1 MRARSL
7 IGLAGLAMLAGCSSP
22 KTTLLTLDTAPPP
35 PEAVH
40 AEYRGLPIA
49 VPAVHLP
56 ASLDRAEFVHQEQAG
71 TVKVDDFARWTAPLG
86 LLARDALVRDLTV
99 RLPAG
104 AVLPPGASGSAG
116 HARTLD
122 VTILAFQTN
131 AGGATMQV
139 AYRALPGG
147 TVQQLSL
154 SAPSTGVAPVPTAQA
169 LTALIGALADRIAA
183 DMSVAPATGYRG

>member
-1 MRARSL
+1 MRAL
-7 IGLAGLAMLAGCSSP
+7 PLTGLVMLAALAGCSSP
-22 KTTLLTLDTAPPP
+22 KTTLLTLDAAPPAP
-35 PEAVH
+35 DGVH
-40 AEYRGLPIA
+40 ADYRGLPIA

-56 ASLDRAEFVHQEQAG
+56 ATLDRAEFVHQEQAG

-86 LLARDALVRDLTV
+86 LLARDALVRDLTA

-104 AVLPPGASGSAG
+104 SVLPPGTSGAAG
-116 HARTLD
+116 KVRTLD
-122 VTILAFQTN
+122 VTILTFQAD

-154 SAPSTGVAPVPTAQA
+154 VAPSTGIAPVPTAQA
-169 LTALIGALADRIAA
+169 FGALIGQLADRIAA
-183 DMSVAPATGYRG
+183 DMAAGGATGYRG